1 MDIKKDGEIFNNLR
15 LADDIVLALEDPE
28 ELQTMLQKLNA
39 ENKAVAQEMTRTSQ
53 SIDFNWN

>member
-15 LADDIVLALEDPE
+15 LTDDIVLTLEDPE